1 MTATLPDF
9 ILEPLVR
16 TALTEDLSPMGDVT
30 TRAVIAPGTR
40 YTARLNAR
48 EQGVVSGMQ
57 IAAIAFRLVDPALKI
72 ETLVADG
79 QPCTPG
85 QTLMVIEGEAASILM
100 GERVALNFAGRLTGI
115 ATLTAAF
122 VAQTKGTKTRITCTR
137 KTTPGLRVVE
147 KLAVAHGGGSNH
159 RFGLSDAILIKDNHV
174 AAAGGIRAVLE
185 AAKAVRSHMMRIELE
200 VDSLSQ
206 LQEALAVGG
215 ADVILLDNM
224 DTPTLRAAVELTA
237 GRVVLEASGNMKL
250 DRIAEVAATGVDYIS
265 DPFGPDA
272 GSGPGFLGRKQ
283 PALCHRLQDHRA
295 AFCGRMHPVRH
306 QQFRR
311 QCATFGKQIVLRVV
325 DGDAGRLQLPR
336 HDPADRIVIRA
347 VEGGRRRHDHQ
358 FRIARQTPGR
368 ADVARA
374 IKRDIILGEPGRGDQ
389 PAVHRFARL
398 EYVVIVPAKGR
409 HQSAQMEP
417 QRRNHRNPHA
427 EHIRDPQLFAQRAH
441 LLHTRTHTARFEP
454 VGAVAELQI
463 VPLRAGEMQRL
474 GPDAQKIG
482 AFFQRDR
489 MAVTQY
495 QQLRRH

>member
-79 QPCTPG
+79 QPCAPG

-265 DPFGPDA
+265 
-272 GSGPGFLGRKQ
+272 SGALTHSARTLDLG
-283 PALCHRLQDHRA
+283 LD
-295 AFCGRMHPVRH
+295 F
-306 QQFRR
+306 
-311 QCATFGKQIVLRVV
+311 
-325 DGDAGRLQLPR
+325 
-336 HDPADRIVIRA
+336 
-347 VEGGRRRHDHQ
+347 
-358 FRIARQTPGR
+358 
-368 ADVARA
+368 
-374 IKRDIILGEPGRGDQ
+374 
-389 PAVHRFARL
+389 
-398 EYVVIVPAKGR
+398 
-409 HQSAQMEP
+409 
-417 QRRNHRNPHA
+417 
-427 EHIRDPQLFAQRAH
+427 
-441 LLHTRTHTARFEP
+441 
-454 VGAVAELQI
+454 
-463 VPLRAGEMQRL
+463 
-474 GPDAQKIG
+474 
-482 AFFQRDR
+482 
-489 MAVTQY
+489 
-495 QQLRRH
+495 

>member
-265 DPFGPDA
+265 
-272 GSGPGFLGRKQ
+272 SGALTHSARTLDLG
-283 PALCHRLQDHRA
+283 LD
-295 AFCGRMHPVRH
+295 F
-306 QQFRR
+306 
-311 QCATFGKQIVLRVV
+311 
-325 DGDAGRLQLPR
+325 
-336 HDPADRIVIRA
+336 
-347 VEGGRRRHDHQ
+347 
-358 FRIARQTPGR
+358 
-368 ADVARA
+368 
-374 IKRDIILGEPGRGDQ
+374 
-389 PAVHRFARL
+389 
-398 EYVVIVPAKGR
+398 
-409 HQSAQMEP
+409 
-417 QRRNHRNPHA
+417 
-427 EHIRDPQLFAQRAH
+427 
-441 LLHTRTHTARFEP
+441 
-454 VGAVAELQI
+454 
-463 VPLRAGEMQRL
+463 
-474 GPDAQKIG
+474 
-482 AFFQRDR
+482 
-489 MAVTQY
+489 
-495 QQLRRH
+495 